1 MDCISCSIFSSDSLH
16 HLDSPEP
23 VDMLIVDGALCNP
36 HGGSHAFAIC
46 IICMAI
52 LTMSRWIFWGLAGR
66 SLSAAAFTMSI
77 WSHFCVRLWLI
88 RMVKSD

>member
-1 MDCISCSIFSSDSLH
+1 MGYLFDIQDFAYLIAGGVLDLPVDCISCSIFSSDSLH

-23 VDMLIVDGALCNP
+23 VDMLIVDGALCNA

-52 LTMSRWIFWGLAGR
+52 LTMSRWIF
-66 SLSAAAFTMSI
+66 
-77 WSHFCVRLWLI
+77 
-88 RMVKSD
+88 